1 MLKIGELNDSFYF
14 SLLIGLAGVVVGV
27 AVGFGAG
34 AVPVYVGLLLG
45 VVAVIAFFFLRFEQ
59 AVLSL
64 LVLRSSLDPFSAQQ
78 VPAAFAIGLDGL
90 AILYVIVQ
98 ILIRRKVHT
107 DKFFWFFAGW
117 VAFLAIWLVLPI
129 LGWGILGKT
138 YLMDGIR
145 EWVRIFSWLM
155 VYLLLMQL
163 KGRIHPQKAI
173 TALFFSMIVP
183 LTVGL
188 LQVFTPSLLPPV
200 LACKCVDS
208 TIGHPS
214 AFGSFLFLF
223 ISLTLWKLGHAPK
236 RWPWMI
242 LLSLNAFLM
251 VMTKS
256 LTSLL
261 MFTIFI
267 IALIAPKLNPLRFI
281 GGILFIVVVFYIF
294 ASTEFGHEKLNAV
307 LETPIF
313 NRELDLSRTILLSAG
328 DGNSANWRI
337 AQWTFLIEAW
347 KQSPLLGYGLATSK
361 FITIER
367 NFAHNDYIRFLAE
380 GGIIGLISFIVFLG
394 VKMLYLIKCLRT
406 SPVLSP
412 RRRLSFI
419 MIAIFVAMLVG
430 MMTDNVWT
438 HTTLFFYWYLLF
450 AVLGWEPKYWKMA
463 SSE

>member
-1 MLKIGELNDSFYF
+1 MLSDNWLNASFYL
-14 SLLIGLAGVVVGV
+14 SLSVGLAGVVIGI

-34 AVPVYVGLLLG
+34 AVPVYTGLLLA
-45 VVAVIAFFFLRFEQ
+45 VVAVLIFFFARFEQ
-59 AVLSL
+59 AVLTL

-78 VPAAFAIGLDGL
+78 VPAAFAVGLDAL
-90 AILYVIVQ
+90 TILYVIVQ
-98 ILIRRKVHT
+98 ILLRRKIYT
-107 DKFFWFFAGW
+107 GKFFWFFAGW
-117 VAFLAIWLVLPI
+117 VAFLGIWVVLPAV
-129 LGWGILGKT
+129 GWGLLGST
-138 YLMDGIR
+138 YVASGIR

-155 VYLLLMQL
+155 VYLLVMQL

-188 LQVFTPSLLPPV
+188 LQLFAPSLLPPI
-200 LACKCVDS
+200 LACNCLDS

-223 ISLTLWKLGHAPK
+223 ICLTLWKLGHTHNRS
-236 RWPWMI
+236 RWMM
-242 LLSLNAFLM
+242 LLGLSAFLM
-251 VMTKS
+251 VMTRS

-261 MFTIFI
+261 MFTVFI
-267 IALIAPKLNPLRFI
+267 IALIAPKLNFLRLI
-281 GGILFIVVVFYIF
+281 GGILFILVVFYLF

-313 NRELDLSRTILLSAG
+313 NRDLDLSRTILLAAG

-337 AQWTFLIEAW
+337 AQWTFLIDAW
-347 KQSPLLGYGLATSK
+347 KKSPLFGYGLGSSL
-361 FITIER
+361 FITIEK
-367 NFAHNDYIRFLAE
+367 NYAHNDYLRFLAE
-380 GGIIGLISFIVFLG
+380 GGIVGFISFIVFLG
-394 VKMLYLIKCLRT
+394 VKMLRLIKCLRT
-406 SPVLSP
+406 SPILSP

-430 MMTDNVWT
+430 MTTDNVWT

-450 AVLGWEPKYWKMA
+450 AVLGWEPKYWKM
-463 SSE
+463 ENR